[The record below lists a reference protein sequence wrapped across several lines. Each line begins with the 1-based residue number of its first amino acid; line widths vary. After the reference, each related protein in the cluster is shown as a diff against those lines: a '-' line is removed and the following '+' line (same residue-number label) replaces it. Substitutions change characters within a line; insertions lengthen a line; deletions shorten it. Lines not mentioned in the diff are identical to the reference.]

1 MSLKLG
7 ARCISQAASK
17 EATNKILFNFVRES
31 QPVVQVGAR
40 KMSRLAK
47 VKYFTITHLKF
58 AP

>member
-17 EATNKILFNFVRES
+17 EATNKMLFNFMRES
-31 QPVVQVGAR
+31 QPAVQVGAR

-47 VKYFTITHLKF
+47 VIY
-58 AP
+58 